1 MSGRIDSDKYGMEV
15 SAYEAMHAEELQDE
29 PLEEVHSKVGM
40 IPADHAVKLVQC
52 PFETNIAAAE
62 VDLPMCPRAEKCTLV
77 GYMDLCT
84 VPHVH
89 DFESPGVRSEYKPV
103 TKSDGFSLE
112 LALSRVENATRG
124 VRKMKRDGLIIV
136 APKRSKFKSKRSAKT
151 GAVNT
156 KTRAEA
162 YSVYDFNT
170 TPPAVPKTEEIMTRA
185 EKWESADRKEFKRI
199 QFIQDCRDFKIDAML
214 ATA

>member
-1 MSGRIDSDKYGMEV
+1 MNNGIDNDKYGMEV

-29 PLEEVHSKVGM
+29 PPIEVHSRIGM
-40 IPADHAVKLVQC
+40 IPADHAIELVQC
-52 PFETNIAAAE
+52 PFETNIAAE
-62 VDLPMCPRAEKCTLV
+62 DVDLPLCPRATRCTLV

-89 DFESPGVRSEYKPV
+89 DFESPGTHIEHKPV
-103 TKSDGFSLE
+103 TKSEGFSLE
-112 LALSRVENATRG
+112 LALSRVHKATQG
-124 VRKMKRDGLIIV
+124 VRHMKRDGLIVV
-136 APKRSKFKSKRSAKT
+136 APKRSKFKSKRAAKV
-151 GAVNT
+151 GPVNT
-156 KTRAEA
+156 NTRAEA

-170 TPPAVPKTEEIMTRA
+170 TPPAVDKTEIIMTRA
-185 EKWESADRKEFKRI
+185 ERFEAADRKETKRI

>member
-1 MSGRIDSDKYGMEV
+1 MNNGIDNDKYGMDV
-15 SAYEAMHAEELQDE
+15 SAFEARHADELMDE
-29 PLEEVHSKVGM
+29 PLVEVHSRVGD
-40 IPADHAVKLVQC
+40 IPEDHEVKLVQC
-52 PFETNIAAAE
+52 PFETNIAAE
-62 VDLPMCPRAEKCTLV
+62 DVDLPMCPRAEKCTLV

-89 DFESPGVRSEYKPV
+89 NFESPGTHIEHKPV

-112 LALSRVENATRG
+112 LALSRVHKATRG
-124 VRKMKRDGLIIV
+124 VRHMKRDGLIIV
-136 APKRSKFKSKRSAKT
+136 APKRSKYKSVKAAKT

-170 TPPAVPKTEEIMTRA
+170 TPPAVEKAEVVMTRA
-185 EKWESADRKEFKRI
+185 ERFEVADRRETKRI

>member
-1 MSGRIDSDKYGMEV
+1 MNDKMDNDKYGMEV
-15 SAYEAMHAEELQDE
+15 SAYEAMHADEFMDE
-29 PLEEVHSKVGM
+29 PLVEVHSRIGM
-40 IPADHAVKLVQC
+40 IPDDHEVKLVQC
-52 PFETNIAAAE
+52 PFETNIAAE
-62 VDLPMCPRAEKCTLV
+62 DVDLPMCPRAGKCTLV

-89 DFESPGVRSEYKPV
+89 DFESPGTHIDVKPV

-112 LALSRVENATRG
+112 LALSRVRKATKG
-124 VRKMKRDGLIIV
+124 VRHMKRDGLIIV
-136 APKRSKFKSKRSAKT
+136 APKKSKFKSKRAAST

-156 KTRAEA
+156 RTRAEA

-170 TPPAVPKTEEIMTRA
+170 TPAAVPKTEEIMTRA
-185 EKWESADRKEFKRI
+185 EKWDAADRKEFKRI

>member
-1 MSGRIDSDKYGMEV
+1 MSDGIGNDEYGMDV
-15 SAYEAMHAEELQDE
+15 SAFEAKHASVVMDE
-29 PLEEVHSKVGM
+29 PLEEVHSKIGM

-52 PFETNIAAAE
+52 PFERNIAAAE

-89 DFESPGVRSEYKPV
+89 DFESPGVHVDFKPE

-112 LALSRVENATRG
+112 LALSRVEKATWG
-124 VRKMKRDGLIIV
+124 VRHMKRDGLIVV
-136 APKRSKFKSKRSAKT
+136 APKRSKFKSVKAAKS

-170 TPPAVPKTEEIMTRA
+170 TPLAVDKTEIIMTRA
-185 EKWESADRKEFKRI
+185 EKWDAADRKETKRI
-199 QFIQDCRDFKIDAML
+199 QFIQDCRDFKIQEML
-214 ATA
+214 ATC

>member
-1 MSGRIDSDKYGMEV
+1 MNDGMDNDKYGMDV
-15 SAYEAMHAEELQDE
+15 SAFEARHANELQDE
-29 PLEEVHSKVGM
+29 PLEEVHSRIGM
-40 IPADHAVKLVQC
+40 IPEDHEIKLVQC
-52 PFETNIAAAE
+52 PFETNIAAE
-62 VDLPMCPRAEKCTLV
+62 DVDLPMCPRAEKCTLV

-84 VPHVH
+84 VPHAH
-89 DFESPGVRSEYKPV
+89 DFESPGIHIDSKPV

-112 LALSRVENATRG
+112 LALSRVEKATQG
-124 VRKMKRDGLIIV
+124 VRHMKRDGLIVV
-136 APKRSKFKSKRSAKT
+136 APKRSKFKSKRAAKV
-151 GAVNT
+151 GPVNT

-170 TPPAVPKTEEIMTRA
+170 TPLAVDKTEIIMTRA
-185 EKWESADRKEFKRI
+185 EKWEAADRKEFKRI

>member
-1 MSGRIDSDKYGMEV
+1 MNNGIDNDKFGMDV
-15 SAYEAMHAEELQDE
+15 SAFEARHASELQDE
-29 PLEEVHSKVGM
+29 PLEEVHSRIGM
-40 IPADHAVKLVQC
+40 IPADHTLELVQC
-52 PFETNIAAAE
+52 PFETNIATE
-62 VDLPMCPRAEKCTLV
+62 DVDLPLCPRAEKCTLV

-89 DFESPGVRSEYKPV
+89 DFESPGIHTDHKPV

-112 LALSRVENATRG
+112 LALSRVRKASQG
-124 VRKMKRDGLIIV
+124 VRHMKRDGLIVV
-136 APKRSKFKSKRSAKT
+136 APKKSKFKSKRAAST
-151 GAVNT
+151 GTVNT
-156 KTRAEA
+156 RTRAEA

-170 TPPAVPKTEEIMTRA
+170 TPPAVDKTEIIMTRA
-185 EKWESADRKEFKRI
+185 ERFEAADRKETKRI

>member
-1 MSGRIDSDKYGMEV
+1 MSGRIDNDKYGMDV
-15 SAYEAMHAEELQDE
+15 SAFEARHASELLDE
-29 PLEEVHSKVGM
+29 PQEEVHSRIGM
-40 IPADHAVKLVQC
+40 IPADHAIELVQC
-52 PFETNIAAAE
+52 PFETNIAAE
-62 VDLPMCPRAEKCTLV
+62 DVDLPMCPRAEKCTLV

-89 DFESPGVRSEYKPV
+89 DFESPGVHVDFKPE

-112 LALSRVENATRG
+112 LALSRVHKANQG
-124 VRKMKRDGLIIV
+124 VRHMKRDGLIIV
-136 APKRSKFKSKRSAKT
+136 APKRSKFKSKRAVKS

-156 KTRAEA
+156 NTRAEA

-170 TPPAVPKTEEIMTRA
+170 TPPAIPKTEIIVTRE
-185 EKWESADRKEFKRI
+185 EKFTAADRKEFKRI

-214 ATA
+214 AAV

>member
-1 MSGRIDSDKYGMEV
+1 MSGRIDNDKYGMEV
-15 SAYEAMHAEELQDE
+15 SAYEATHEDVVMDG
-29 PLEEVHSKVGM
+29 PLEEVHSRIGM
-40 IPADHAVKLVQC
+40 IPDDHEIKLVQC

-62 VDLPMCPRAEKCTLV
+62 VDLPMCPRTGKCTLV

-89 DFESPGVRSEYKPV
+89 DFESPGTHINVKPV

-112 LALSRVENATRG
+112 LALSRVKKATQG
-124 VRKMKRDGLIIV
+124 VRHMKRDGLIVV
-136 APKRSKFKSKRSAKT
+136 APKKSKFKSKRAAST

-156 KTRAEA
+156 RTRAEA

-170 TPPAVPKTEEIMTRA
+170 TPPAVEKNKEIMTRA
-185 EKWESADRKEFKRI
+185 EKFEAADRKETKRI
-199 QFIQDCRDFKIDAML
+199 QFIQDCRDFKIQEML
-214 ATA
+214 ATC